1 MVAISGSLDMVVSIL
16 PFGVE
21 CSVAERKRLSKKRRR
36 LKALVK
42 VIIKSTKGYYEIL
55 TMVSY

>member
-21 CSVAERKRLSKKRRR
+21 RNG
-36 LKALVK
+36 
-42 VIIKSTKGYYEIL
+42 KGFQKNGAD
-55 TMVSY
+55 